1 VSTAT
6 TARNFRSQGLHGYW
20 LRVIITHE
28 SYAGYHIEHRLKEA
42 GLAGERTER
51 ADIAPANIPQS

>member
-6 TARNFRSQGLHGYW
+6 TARDFRSQVLHGYW

-42 GLAGERTER
+42 GLAGER
-51 ADIAPANIPQS
+51 DQS